1 MRRKSWL
8 YSEKQ
13 NLIKYYKDYTIQE
26 LMKLFPERSADSI
39 NAEIKRLKKSGDI
52 KGYKD
57 DEAVIRSLKQR
68 K

>member
-1 MRRKSWL
+1 MRGKPWA

-13 NLIKYYKDYTIQE
+13 TLIKYYKNSTIQE
-26 LMKLFPERSADSI
+26 LMKMFPKRSADSI
-39 NAEIKRLKKSGDI
+39 NAEIKRLKKAHKL

-57 DEAVIRSLKQR
+57 EEAINRALKQR

>member
-1 MRRKSWL
+1 MKRKSWV

-13 NLIKYYKDYTIQE
+13 SLINNYKTSTIQE

-39 NAEIKRLKKSGDI
+39 NAEIKRLKKAGKL

-57 DEAVIRSLKQR
+57 KEAVTRSLKQR
-68 K
+68 V

>member
-1 MRRKSWL
+1 MKRKLWL

-13 NLIKYYKDYTIQE
+13 NLIKYYKNHTIQE

-52 KGYKD
+52 NGYKD
-57 DEAVIRSLKQR
+57 EEAVTRSLKQR
-68 K
+68 G